1 MNSEKKSWIPRV
13 ANKIALTLVVAA
25 AAISMGASTGDT
37 FETSKQLEVFTGVL
51 REVQLSY
58 VDEISPELAV
68 GSAIKGML
76 KELDPYSV
84 YYPEDRIEDVRL
96 MQTGEYGG
104 IGCVIQKVDG
114 VVLISDINDKGP
126 AGLAGLR
133 VGDALI
139 QVGNTSLKGKSVSDV
154 SALLKGTPGTE
165 VSMVIERFNQGSQ
178 TLMFNRAKIQQDA
191 VPFFGMRDDGIG
203 YIYLES
209 FTDKAGLQVRQAVQE
224 LKKQSPKG
232 LILDLRGNGGGL
244 LMEAVKIVSYFSDT
258 KDTIVSTRGRGGEI
272 QDVYR
277 KAAKTLAADLPL
289 AVLVDGS
296 SASASEIVAGALQDL
311 DRGVILGE
319 KSFGKGLVQQIRP
332 LPFGAQMK
340 ITVAKY
346 YTPSGR
352 CIQKVNYDRDVNGKR
367 TKKSKQHSFSTLNGR
382 NVVDG
387 DGVYPDSTLQS
398 DYYPEFVMAMS
409 SKGLDLKFAGQVIG
423 AIDTDANAVDFVV
436 DDLLWKSFTD
446 FLETAGF
453 DFESLSEMKLTSLN
467 DDASLMDYLEPS
479 DIEALLKV
487 VQERKGK
494 VLEDQR
500 AEISEYLA
508 DYLVQ
513 KNFSTRGAL
522 ERGMYKDA
530 VVTDAAKILLN
541 PGTMSALLS
550 VK

>member
-1 MNSEKKSWIPRV
+1 
-13 ANKIALTLVVAA
+13 
-25 AAISMGASTGDT
+25 
-37 FETSKQLEVFTGVL
+37 
-51 REVQLSY
+51 
-58 VDEISPELAV
+58 
-68 GSAIKGML
+68 
-76 KELDPYSV
+76 
-84 YYPEDRIEDVRL
+84 
-96 MQTGEYGG
+96 
-104 IGCVIQKVDG
+104 
-114 VVLISDINDKGP
+114 
-126 AGLAGLR
+126 
-133 VGDALI
+133 
-139 QVGNTSLKGKSVSDV
+139 
-154 SALLKGTPGTE
+154 
-165 VSMVIERFNQGSQ
+165 
-178 TLMFNRAKIQQDA
+178 
-191 VPFFGMRDDGIG
+191 
-203 YIYLES
+203 
-209 FTDKAGLQVRQAVQE
+209 
-224 LKKQSPKG
+224 
-232 LILDLRGNGGGL
+232 
-244 LMEAVKIVSYFSDT
+244 MEAVKIVSYFTDT
-258 KDTIVSTRGRGGEI
+258 EDTIVSTRGRGGEI

-277 KAAKTLAADLPL
+277 KAAKTLMADLPI

-296 SASASEIVAGALQDL
+296 SASASEIVAGAIQDL

-352 CIQKVNYDRDVNGKR
+352 CIQKVNYDRDVNGQR
-367 TKKSKQHSFSTLNGR
+367 TEKSKQHSFSTLNGR

-398 DYYPEFVMAMS
+398 DFYPEFVMAMS

-423 AIDTDANAVDFVV
+423 AIDADANAVDFMI

-446 FLETAGF
+446 FLKTADF
-453 DFESLSEMKLTSLN
+453 DYESLSEIKLASLS
-467 DDASLMDYLEPS
+467 DDASLMDYIEPK
-479 DIEALLKV
+479 DIDALLKLV
-487 VQERKGK
+487 KERKGK

-513 KNFSTRGAL
+513 KIFSTRGAL

>member
-13 ANKIALTLVVAA
+13 ANKIALTLVVAS
-25 AAISMGASTGDT
+25 AAIFMGASTGDT

-191 VPFFGMRDDGIG
+191 VPFYGMRDDGIG

-224 LKKQSPKG
+224 LKKESPKG

-277 KAAKTLAADLPL
+277 KAAKTLMADLPL

-398 DYYPEFVMAMS
+398 GYYPEFVMAMS

>member
-319 KSFGKGLVQQIRP
+319 KSFGKGLVQQIKP

-541 PGTMSALLS
+541 SGTMSALLS

>member
-1 MNSEKKSWIPRV
+1 MNSEKKNWIPRLV
-13 ANKIALTLVVAA
+13 NKIALALVVACA
-25 AAISMGASTGDT
+25 GIFMGASAGDS
-37 FETSKQLEVFTGVL
+37 FETSKQLEVFTAVL

-68 GSAIKGML
+68 GNAVKGML

-96 MQTGEYGG
+96 LQTGEYGG
-104 IGCVIQKVDG
+104 VGCVIQKVDG
-114 VVLISDINDKGP
+114 VVLVSDINDKGP
-126 AGLAGLR
+126 AGRAGLR
-133 VGDALI
+133 VGDALL
-139 QVGNTSLKGKSVSDV
+139 QVGNTSLIGKSVSDV

-165 VSMVIERFNQGSQ
+165 VSIVIERFNQGSQ
-178 TLMFNRAKIQQDA
+178 TLVFNRAQIQQDA
-191 VPFFGMRDDGIG
+191 VPFYGMREDGIG

-209 FTDKAGLQVRQAVQE
+209 FTDKAGSQVKEALQE
-224 LKKQSPKG
+224 LKKASPKG

-244 LMEAVKIVSYFSDT
+244 LMEAVKIVSYFTDT

-277 KAAKTLAADLPL
+277 KAAKTLMADVPL

-352 CIQKVNYDRDVNGKR
+352 CIQKVNYDRDLNGAR
-367 TKKSKQHSFSTLNGR
+367 TKKSEQHTFSTLNGR

-409 SKGLDLKFAGQVIG
+409 AKGLDLKFAGQALG
-423 AIDTDANAVDFVV
+423 TIDADANPIDFVV
-436 DDLLWKSFTD
+436 DDLLWMSFKN
-446 FLETAGF
+446 FLEAANF
-453 DFESLSEMKLTSLN
+453 DYESLSEIKLAGLS
-467 DDASLMDYLEPS
+467 DDASLMDYLEPE
-479 DIEALLKV
+479 DIETLLKV
-487 VQERKGK
+487 VKERKGK

-500 AEISEYLA
+500 TEISEYLA

-530 VVTDAAKILLN
+530 VVASAAKILLN

>member
-1 MNSEKKSWIPRV
+1 MNSEKKNWIQRV
-13 ANKIALTLVVAA
+13 ANKIALALVVTSAG
-25 AAISMGASTGDT
+25 IFMGASAGDS
-37 FETSKQLEVFTGVL
+37 FETSKQLEVFTAVL

-58 VDEISPELAV
+58 VDEISPEMAV
-68 GSAIKGML
+68 GSAVKGML

-114 VVLISDINDKGP
+114 LVLVSDINDKGP

-165 VSMVIERFNQGSQ
+165 VSMVIERFKQGSQ
-178 TLMFNRAKIQQDA
+178 TLLFKRAKIQQDA
-191 VPFFGMRDDGIG
+191 VPFYGMREDGIG

-209 FTDKAGLQVRQAVQE
+209 FTDKAAFQVKQAIQD
-224 LKKQSPKG
+224 LKKESLKG

-277 KAAKTLAADLPL
+277 KAAKTLMADLPL

-423 AIDTDANAVDFVV
+423 AIDADANAVDFMV
-436 DDLLWKSFTD
+436 DDLLWKNFID

-453 DFESLSEMKLTSLN
+453 DYESLSEIKLTSLS
-467 DDASLMDYLEPS
+467 DDASLMDYIEPQDLE
-479 DIEALLKV
+479 ELLKLV
-487 VQERKGK
+487 KERKGQ

-500 AEISEYLA
+500 VEISEYLA

-513 KNFSTRGAL
+513 KTFSSKGAL

>member
-13 ANKIALTLVVAA
+13 ANKIALTLVVAS
-25 AAISMGASTGDT
+25 AAIFMGASTGDT

-224 LKKQSPKG
+224 LKKESPKG

-277 KAAKTLAADLPL
+277 KAAKTLMADLPL

-398 DYYPEFVMAMS
+398 GYYPEFVMAMS

>member
-1 MNSEKKSWIPRV
+1 MNSEKKNWIPRV
-13 ANKIALTLVVAA
+13 ANKIALTLVVAG
-25 AAISMGASTGDT
+25 AAIFMGASTGDT
-37 FETSKQLEVFTGVL
+37 FETSKQLEVFTAVL

-191 VPFFGMRDDGIG
+191 VPFYGMRDDGIG

-224 LKKQSPKG
+224 LKKESPKG

-398 DYYPEFVMAMS
+398 GYYPEFVMAMS

>member
-1 MNSEKKSWIPRV
+1 MNSEKKNWIPRV
-13 ANKIALTLVVAA
+13 ANKIALTLVVAG
-25 AAISMGASTGDT
+25 AAIFMGASTGDT
-37 FETSKQLEVFTGVL
+37 FETSKQLEVFTAVL

-191 VPFFGMRDDGIG
+191 VPFYGMRDDGIG

-224 LKKQSPKG
+224 LKKESPKG

-277 KAAKTLAADLPL
+277 KAAKTLMADLPL

-398 DYYPEFVMAMS
+398 GYYPEFVMAMS

-541 PGTMSALLS
+541 SGTMSALLS

>member
-13 ANKIALTLVVAA
+13 ANKIALTLVVAS
-25 AAISMGASTGDT
+25 AAIFMGASTGDT

-209 FTDKAGLQVRQAVQE
+209 FTVKAGLQVRQAVQE
-224 LKKQSPKG
+224 LKKESPKG

-277 KAAKTLAADLPL
+277 KAAKTLMADLPL

-398 DYYPEFVMAMS
+398 GYYPEFVMAMS

>member
-1 MNSEKKSWIPRV
+1 MNSEKKNWIPRV
-13 ANKIALTLVVAA
+13 ANKIALTLVLAG
-25 AAISMGASTGDT
+25 AAIFMGASTGDT
-37 FETSKQLEVFTGVL
+37 FETSKQLEVFTAVL

-224 LKKQSPKG
+224 LKKESPKG

-277 KAAKTLAADLPL
+277 KAAKTLMADLPL

-398 DYYPEFVMAMS
+398 GYYPEFVMAMS

>member
-13 ANKIALTLVVAA
+13 ANKIALTLVVAS
-25 AAISMGASTGDT
+25 AAIFMGASTGDT

-126 AGLAGLR
+126 AGFAGLR

-224 LKKQSPKG
+224 LKKESPKG

-277 KAAKTLAADLPL
+277 KAAKTLMADLPL

-398 DYYPEFVMAMS
+398 GYYPEFVMAMS

>member
-1 MNSEKKSWIPRV
+1 MNSEKKNWIPRV
-13 ANKIALTLVVAA
+13 ANKIALTLVVAG
-25 AAISMGASTGDT
+25 AAIFMGASTGDT
-37 FETSKQLEVFTGVL
+37 FETSKQLEVFTAVL

-224 LKKQSPKG
+224 LKKESPKG

-277 KAAKTLAADLPL
+277 KAAKTLMADLPL

-453 DFESLSEMKLTSLN
+453 DFESLSEMKLTSLY
-467 DDASLMDYLEPS
+467 DDASLMDYLEPN
-479 DIEALLKV
+479 DIEALLKM

>member
-114 VVLISDINDKGP
+114 VVLISDINEKGP

-224 LKKQSPKG
+224 LKKESPKG

-277 KAAKTLAADLPL
+277 KAAKTLMADLPL

-398 DYYPEFVMAMS
+398 GYYPEFVMAMS

>member
-1 MNSEKKSWIPRV
+1 
-13 ANKIALTLVVAA
+13 
-25 AAISMGASTGDT
+25 
-37 FETSKQLEVFTGVL
+37 
-51 REVQLSY
+51 
-58 VDEISPELAV
+58 
-68 GSAIKGML
+68 
-76 KELDPYSV
+76 
-84 YYPEDRIEDVRL
+84 
-96 MQTGEYGG
+96 
-104 IGCVIQKVDG
+104 
-114 VVLISDINDKGP
+114 
-126 AGLAGLR
+126 
-133 VGDALI
+133 
-139 QVGNTSLKGKSVSDV
+139 VGNTSLKGKSVSDV

-191 VPFFGMRDDGIG
+191 VPFYGMRDDGIG

-224 LKKQSPKG
+224 LKKESPKG

-277 KAAKTLAADLPL
+277 KAAKTLMADLPL

-398 DYYPEFVMAMS
+398 GYYPEFVMAMS

-541 PGTMSALLS
+541 SGTMSALLS

>member
-1 MNSEKKSWIPRV
+1 MNSEKKNWIPRV
-13 ANKIALTLVVAA
+13 ANKIALTLVVAG
-25 AAISMGASTGDT
+25 AAIFMGASTGDT
-37 FETSKQLEVFTGVL
+37 FETSKQLEVFTAVL

-191 VPFFGMRDDGIG
+191 VPFYGMRDDGIG

-224 LKKQSPKG
+224 LKKESPKG

-277 KAAKTLAADLPL
+277 KAAKTLMADLPL

-398 DYYPEFVMAMS
+398 GYYPEFVMAMS

>member
-13 ANKIALTLVVAA
+13 ANKIALTLVVAS
-25 AAISMGASTGDT
+25 AAIFMGASTGDT

-224 LKKQSPKG
+224 LKKESPKG

-277 KAAKTLAADLPL
+277 KAAKTLMADLPL

-398 DYYPEFVMAMS
+398 GYYPEFVMAMS

-423 AIDTDANAVDFVV
+423 ALDTDANAVDFVV